1 MKEILNI
8 TDKKVL
14 DLISDPFTMDI
25 ISVLGHQ
32 AVSLEKIAEDLEEKP
47 SFIANYI
54 DDMVASGLLTEV
66 EDGYKITAKSIH
78 AKELLLN
85 AGAETASNWISGF
98 INHMENSL
106 VKQFQRLDELR
117 ENDKEAASKYVENY
131 RLSHSQLY
139 LSEEE
144 IKELHELLNDFIMSK
159 PEEERASDP
168 EYQKCRFF
176 TFFYPEI

>member
-8 TDKKVL
+8 TDEKVL

-25 ISVLGHQ
+25 ISVMGHQ
-32 AVSLEKIAEDLEEKP
+32 AVSLKKIAEELEEEP

-54 DDMVASGLLTEV
+54 DDMITSGLLTEV
-66 EDGYKITAKSIH
+66 ENGYKITARSIH

-85 AGAETASNWISGF
+85 AGAKTASNWISGF

-117 ENDKEAASKYVENY
+117 EKDKEAASKYVEHY
-131 RLSHSQLY
+131 RLSHSLLY

-144 IKELHELLNDFIMSK
+144 IRELHELLNDFIMSRQ
-159 PEEERASDP
+159 EEERTGDP